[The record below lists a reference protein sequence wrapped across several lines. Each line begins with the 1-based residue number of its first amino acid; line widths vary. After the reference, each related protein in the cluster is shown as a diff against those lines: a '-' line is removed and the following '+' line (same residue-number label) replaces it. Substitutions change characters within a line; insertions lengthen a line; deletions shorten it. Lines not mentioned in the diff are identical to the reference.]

1 MRITRI
7 LIFMAIIV
15 VGTVLP
21 SVPISAAQES
31 NAPYLYYESPLHHG
45 VIVERA
51 DGTDSHLLGG
61 VVMPDDHR
69 IGIGPKFSMDGQWV
83 AWTSRGSGAGDTKLY
98 VVTVDSTTQVQ
109 TVENLNR
116 VTHLMWS
123 PVYDYLAIIRRTRA
137 GNSGGAE
144 EEFEIML
151 LDTQFGDIITRQ
163 VQTARAI
170 EEIAWSRDGET
181 FSVYYSVRVSQDYAV
196 PLKYKRLDVELDDD
210 FSRTDVTPTACEQP
224 FFNFPGTLHD
234 ATVDMQNHQLHLDD
248 DASRIDL
255 PPGYF
260 QSLQWS
266 PDGEQMVVW
275 MRDECEAMASEASYH
290 AWYYRMGDNTF
301 QEIASNVARD
311 DFSGE
316 ALWSSDGQQAA
327 IAGRDGT
334 VHLVETAGSPIN
346 ITLIPMPAGFDP
358 TYAAFQ
364 WTPDQTLYLQSRY
377 GADNLYAL
385 PTGALEFA
393 EVPDLPNN
401 PEEVYFSA
409 DARYMTFA
417 DDCPDA
423 GDLVYGAACVVDRQ
437 ANTTVVIY
445 PHGGSGTLG
454 YDYKEVYW
462 HPTVPDWML
471 IVNGG
476 GAGGGEQFI
485 QVANA
490 EGTVRRELTSCV
502 YTDCYGW
509 VSDNIAV
516 ETIPPFEQALSVPT
530 MTLTGM
536 KDYVMKAEW
545 NSSGTLIAVSSLDGS
560 TYLFDAASG
569 QLLHTVAG
577 QIFDWSPDGAIIATI
592 DRQVAS
598 NDAFMT
604 LAEEGAVT
612 IYDAA
617 TGELLSTIDGSYYT
631 LDYDPSGQYLAASN
645 QSGEVS
651 IFEVATGALAHNTE
665 FPAGAVALAF
675 SPDGQRLAIGGLG
688 NEVWVWDYT
697 TDAAPQVYTFD
708 NSTIYLYGIFAFD
721 WKPDGTQLIGS
732 GGPGMFFFGNN
743 SVVFD
748 LASGETQFLIDGT
761 FATFTSDGG
770 YIAYIDDY
778 NGALQIIGADD
789 RQTAL
794 RLYLS
799 GWWLDFD
806 PSMSQIMVTES
817 YVVTIWQLP

>member
-1 MRITRI
+1 
-7 LIFMAIIV
+7 
-15 VGTVLP
+15 
-21 SVPISAAQES
+21 
-31 NAPYLYYESPLHHG
+31 
-45 VIVERA
+45 
-51 DGTDSHLLGG
+51 
-61 VVMPDDHR
+61 
-69 IGIGPKFSMDGQWV
+69 
-83 AWTSRGSGAGDTKLY
+83 TKLY
-98 VVTVDSTTQVQ
+98 VVTVDGTTQVQ

-144 EEFEIML
+144 EEYEILL

-163 VQTARAI
+163 IQTAYAI
-170 EEIAWSRDGET
+170 EEIAWSHDGET

-210 FSRTDVTPTACEQP
+210 FSRTDVSPTACEQP
-224 FFNFPGTLHD
+224 VFDFPGTLHD
-234 ATVDMQNHQLHLDD
+234 ATVDMQNHQLHFDD
-248 DASRIDL
+248 DASLIDL
-255 PPGYF
+255 PPGFF

-275 MRDECEAMASEASYH
+275 MRDECEAMASDASYH
-290 AWYYRMGDNTF
+290 AWYYRIGEAAF

-311 DFSGE
+311 DYSGQ
-316 ALWSSDGQQAA
+316 ALWSLDSQWAALAGWDGNAYVV
-327 IAGRDGT
+327 GT
-334 VHLVETAGSPIN
+334 ASSPLN
-346 ITLIPMPAGFDP
+346 ITLIHMPLDFGAS
-358 TYAAFQ
+358 YAAFQ
-364 WTPDQTLYLQSRY
+364 WTPDQTLYLQPSY
-377 GADNLYAL
+377 GADSLYAL
-385 PTGALEFA
+385 PVGATEFA
-393 EVPDLPNN
+393 EVPDLSEYPDR
-401 PEEVYFSA
+401 VYFST
-409 DARYMTFA
+409 DARYVTFA
-417 DDCPDA
+417 GTCSDA
-423 GDLVYGAACVVDRQ
+423 GELVYGAACVVDRQ
-437 ANTTVVIY
+437 TNTTVIIY

-454 YDYKEVYW
+454 YQSKEIYW
-462 HPTVPDWML
+462 HPAVPDWML

-490 EGTVRRELTSCV
+490 QGTVRRELTSCV
-502 YTDCYGW
+502 YTQCYGW
-509 VSDNIAV
+509 VSDNISV
-516 ETIPPFEQALSVPT
+516 DTIPPFETALSIPT

-545 NSSGTLIAVSSLDGS
+545 NSPGTLIAVSSLDGS

-569 QLLHTVAG
+569 QLLRTVMG
-577 QIFDWSPDGAIIATI
+577 QIFDWSPDGTTIATI

-604 LAEEGAVT
+604 LAEEGAIT
-612 IYDAA
+612 FYDAV
-617 TGELLSTIDGSYYT
+617 TGEVISVIEGSYYT
-631 LDYDPSGQYLAASN
+631 LDFDPYGEYLAVSS

-651 IFEVATGALAHNTE
+651 IYEVATGALAYNTE

-688 NEVWVWDYT
+688 NEVWVWDYAS
-697 TDAAPQVYTFD
+697 DGAPQVYTFE
-708 NSTIYLYGIFAFD
+708 NTTIYLYGIFAFD

-748 LASGETQFLIDGT
+748 LASGETRFLIDGA
-761 FATFTSDGG
+761 FATFTSDGQ
-770 YIAYIDDY
+770 YTAQIDDY
-778 NGALQIIGADD
+778 NGFLQIIGADD

-806 PSMSQIMVTES
+806 PAMSQIMVTES